1 MLTVSGA
8 LEEIIPALSAAGLSV
23 AEIRAISE
31 ETQRRMGRGGTA
43 REWLTTMGAVVAETR
58 NDLAMR
64 AYMLAIDEWSG
75 GSEGQT

>member
-1 MLTVSGA
+1 
-8 LEEIIPALSAAGLSV
+8 
-23 AEIRAISE
+23 
-31 ETQRRMGRGGTA
+31 MGRGGTT

-75 GSEGQT
+75 VTKGK